1 MLKLMKY
8 EFIHSMRTY
17 FIAFSIFLGVCA
29 ITPFVIQLPSF
40 SEMNIAFI
48 PILFSLGFGFLAI
61 GICIALFVSIF
72 THYYRSMFQKPAYL
86 TMTLPVTSLQL
97 IISKL
102 VMSIVW
108 LFVGFAVLIAGMI
121 TLMLITLALEG
132 NLDFSHFWDGL
143 DEVVTHMFTSFLE
156 DPMHVF
162 EVILTFVSAL
172 VYMVSTIYFALTIS
186 HTKWLRKH
194 RLLFGLIFYF
204 IFNLIIER
212 IMGAV
217 LGVSYMNSFSIE
229 VSFAYIIV
237 DIILVVGTVY
247 ILDHHIEIE

>member
-17 FIAFSIFLGVCA
+17 FIAFSIFLGVCV
-29 ITPFVIQLPSF
+29 ISPFIIKFPSF
-40 SEMNIAFI
+40 NEMIITFI
-48 PILFSLGFGFLAI
+48 PMLFSIGFGFLVI
-61 GICIALFVSIF
+61 GISIALFVSLF

-86 TMTLPVTSLQL
+86 TLTLPVTSLQL

-102 VMSIVW
+102 VMNIVW
-108 LFVGFAVLIAGMI
+108 LFVGFAVLIVGVI
-121 TLMLITLALEG
+121 ILVLMTLALEG
-132 NLDFSHFWDGL
+132 NLDFSHFWEGFGTT
-143 DEVVTHMFTSFLE
+143 VMRMFTSFLE
-156 DPMHVF
+156 DPMRVF

-194 RLLFGLIFYF
+194 RLLFGLVFYF
-204 IFNLIIER
+204 LFNLIVER
-212 IMGAV
+212 IMGVV
-217 LGVSYMNSFSIE
+217 LGGSYMNSFSIT
-229 VSFAYIIV
+229 VSLAYIIV
-237 DIILVVGTVY
+237 DVILVLGTVY